1 MEPCWAIA
9 TTNEGSTS
17 NYRQNE
23 RRFGVKSSPPPMAIS
38 KNMNRVTK
46 PFNGHTVSA
55 ESVICTTGL
64 EVTYKNNLKALQST
78 HLDVTQGSFV
88 VLLGTSGAGKSTLL
102 RALNGLVQPTAGS
115 VTAAGLGDL
124 ANPSNLQRH
133 RRQTGMIFQQHHL
146 IGRLSV
152 LNNVL
157 LGRLGHH
164 SGWRMFCPWT
174 RSEKE
179 QALAVIDRVGL
190 LERALARADQ
200 LSGGQQQRVGMARAL
215 VQQPRLLLAD
225 EPIASLDP
233 NTSLRLLQ
241 LLHDICKSDGL
252 TAVISLHQ
260 VDFARQFADRII
272 GLKQGTV
279 VFDGPPQ
286 ALSEDHVKDLYQHH
300 TSAGASAAGTEQQP
314 IFFQQSPSIEVS
326 S

>member
-1 MEPCWAIA
+1 MASPKKDMNPAIA
-9 TTNEGSTS
+9 
-17 NYRQNE
+17 
-23 RRFGVKSSPPPMAIS
+23 
-38 KNMNRVTK
+38 
-46 PFNGHTVSA
+46 PFNSHPVATD
-55 ESVICTTGL
+55 SVICTADL
-64 EVTYKNNLKALQST
+64 EVTYKNNLKALKST
-78 HLDVTQGSFV
+78 SLDITQGSFV

-102 RALNGLVQPTAGS
+102 RALNGLVKPTAGS

-124 ANPSNLQRH
+124 ADPSTLQRH

-157 LGRLGHH
+157 LGRMGHH

-215 VQQPRLLLAD
+215 IQQPRLLLAD

-272 GLKQGTV
+272 GLKQGAV

-286 ALSEDHVKDLYQHH
+286 ALSERHVKELYQHH
-300 TSAGASAAGTEQQP
+300 PSAQANAASTEQP
-314 IFFQQSPSIEVS
+314 PAYFQQSLPIEV
-326 S
+326 

>member
-1 MEPCWAIA
+1 MNPAKLPSS
-9 TTNEGSTS
+9 TN
-17 NYRQNE
+17 
-23 RRFGVKSSPPPMAIS
+23 P
-38 KNMNRVTK
+38 
-46 PFNGHTVSA
+46 VSA
-55 ESVICTTGL
+55 RSVVCTKDL
-64 EVTYKNNLKALQST
+64 EVTYKNNLKALKCT
-78 HLDVTQGSFV
+78 NLDIAQGSFV

-102 RALNGLVQPTAGS
+102 RALNGLVKPTAGN
-115 VTAAGLGDL
+115 VTASGLGDL
-124 ANPSNLQRH
+124 AERSILKHH

-157 LGRLGHH
+157 LGRVGHH

-174 RSEKE
+174 RLEKE

-190 LERALARADQ
+190 LDRALARADQ

-215 VQQPRLLLAD
+215 IQQPRLLLAD

-241 LLHDICKSDGL
+241 SLHDICKSDGL
-252 TAVISLHQ
+252 TAVVSLHQ

-272 GLKQGTV
+272 GLKQGDV

-286 ALSEDHVKDLYQHH
+286 ALSERLVKDLYQHH
-300 TSAGASAAGTEQQP
+300 TSTEARP
-314 IFFQQSPSIEVS
+314 AIPAPSPVPFQQSSLIEV
-326 S
+326 

>member
-1 MEPCWAIA
+1 MASPKKDMNPAIA
-9 TTNEGSTS
+9 PS
-17 NYRQNE
+17 NSHP
-23 RRFGVKSSPPPMAIS
+23 VA
-38 KNMNRVTK
+38 TD
-46 PFNGHTVSA
+46 
-55 ESVICTTGL
+55 SVICTADL
-64 EVTYKNNLKALQST
+64 EVTYKNNLKALKST
-78 HLDVTQGSFV
+78 SLDITQGSFV

-102 RALNGLVQPTAGS
+102 RALNGLVKPTAGS

-124 ANPSNLQRH
+124 ADPSTLQRH

-215 VQQPRLLLAD
+215 IQQPRLLLAD

-272 GLKQGTV
+272 GLKQGAV
-279 VFDGPPQ
+279 AFDGPPQ
-286 ALSEDHVKDLYQHH
+286 ALSERNVKELYQHH
-300 TSAGASAAGTEQQP
+300 PSAQASAASNEQP
-314 IFFQQSPSIEVS
+314 PAYFQQSSPIEV
-326 S
+326 

>member
-1 MEPCWAIA
+1 MNPVNLQHHVNPASGQTVIR
-9 TTNEGSTS
+9 TS
-17 NYRQNE
+17 NL
-23 RRFGVKSSPPPMAIS
+23 A
-38 KNMNRVTK
+38 
-46 PFNGHTVSA
+46 
-55 ESVICTTGL
+55 
-64 EVTYKNNLKALQST
+64 VTYKNNLKALKST
-78 HLDVTQGSFV
+78 SLDIAQGSFV

-102 RALNGLVQPTAGS
+102 RALNGLVKPTSGS
-115 VTAAGLGDL
+115 VLATGIGDL
-124 ANPSNLQRH
+124 TERSTLQRH

-164 SGWRMFCPWT
+164 TGWRMFSPWT
-174 RSEKE
+174 LSEKE
-179 QALAVIDRVGL
+179 LALAAIDRVGL

-241 LLHDICKSDGL
+241 SLHDICKSDGL
-252 TAVISLHQ
+252 TAVVSLHQ

-272 GLKQGTV
+272 GLKQGSV

-286 ALSEDHVKDLYQHH
+286 ALSERQVKDLYQYQ
-300 TSAGASAAGTEQQP
+300 TSTEASPPSAIQGLAP
-314 IFFQQSPSIEVS
+314 FQQSSLIEV
-326 S
+326 

>member
-1 MEPCWAIA
+1 MQSS
-9 TTNEGSTS
+9 THHGSS
-17 NYRQNE
+17 E
-23 RRFGVKSSPPPMAIS
+23 L
-38 KNMNRVTK
+38 
-46 PFNGHTVSA
+46 
-55 ESVICTTGL
+55 VICAKAL
-64 EVTYKNNLKALQST
+64 EVTYKNHLKALKT
-78 HLDVTQGSFV
+78 TNLEVTQGSFV

-102 RALNGLVQPTAGS
+102 RSLNGLVKPTAGS

-124 ANPSNLQRH
+124 ADPATLQRH

-215 VQQPRLLLAD
+215 IQQPRLLLAD

-272 GLKQGTV
+272 GLQQGSV

-286 ALSEDHVKDLYQHH
+286 ALSEHHVKELYQHH
-300 TSAGASAAGTEQQP
+300 TSAEAGQADALANPT
-314 IFFQQSPSIEVS
+314 FFQSSATIEV
-326 S
+326 

>member
-1 MEPCWAIA
+1 MASPKKDMNPAN
-9 TTNEGSTS
+9 TPS
-17 NYRQNE
+17 N
-23 RRFGVKSSPPPMAIS
+23 SHPMAT
-38 KNMNRVTK
+38 N
-46 PFNGHTVSA
+46 
-55 ESVICTTGL
+55 SVICTADL
-64 EVTYKNNLKALQST
+64 EVTYKNNLKALKST
-78 HLDVTQGSFV
+78 SLDITQGSFV

-102 RALNGLVQPTAGS
+102 RALNGLVKPTSGS
-115 VTAAGLGDL
+115 VSVAGLGDL
-124 ANPSNLQRH
+124 SDTSTLQRH

-164 SGWRMFCPWT
+164 TGWRMFTPWT

-241 LLHDICKSDGL
+241 LLHDICKSDRL
-252 TAVISLHQ
+252 TAVISLHK
-260 VDFARQFADRII
+260 VEFARQFADRII
-272 GLKQGTV
+272 GLKQGAV

-286 ALSEDHVKDLYQHH
+286 ALSERHVQELYQHQTH
-300 TSAGASAAGTEQQP
+300 AEANSAEAAPSST
-314 IFFQQSPSIEVS
+314 FFQQSSPIEV
-326 S
+326 